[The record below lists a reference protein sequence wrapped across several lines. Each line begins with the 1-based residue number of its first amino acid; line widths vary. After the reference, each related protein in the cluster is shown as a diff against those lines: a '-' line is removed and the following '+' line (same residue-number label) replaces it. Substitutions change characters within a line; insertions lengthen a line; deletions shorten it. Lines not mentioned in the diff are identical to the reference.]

1 MYVYV
6 DICIYS
12 CVKLITRVTI
22 KPLGEKTHFFFF
34 FFFFEVI
41 YLIITCCCTPACSLS
56 LCIERSSARLPPLVS
71 WSFFRAFGT
80 FVEASSLSLSLFQS
94 FALAHL
100 ASVATGSFLIGL
112 TGSLAFAPPAP
123 ACCCCACIAACAVGK
138 LCNS

>member
-56 LCIERSSARLPPLVS
+56 LCIERSSARQPPLVS

-80 FVEASSLSLSLFQS
+80 FVEAFSLSLSLSLSIVRARSLGFS
-94 FALAHL
+94 RHGFLFDWIDRFARVRSPRARLLLLRLHRRL
-100 ASVATGSFLIGL
+100 RRR
-112 TGSLAFAPPAP
+112 
-123 ACCCCACIAACAVGK
+123 
-138 LCNS
+138 